1 VIRTNQPSQVSP
13 IKAYLGRLSYDFL
26 DFNNKKGVNMASN
39 VYQGIVYAK
48 MSDNLTKV
56 KFDVRVKESYSP
68 ITLFKQDPET
78 GKKTVIPP
86 IYTVDDMNADA
97 LCAAKYNIQTIVDV
111 VVNDHYIEFVNPTD
125 IDVICD
131 WIKLYIDQ
139 VDQTGADTKNNVFY
153 NNAKIARAKLGRI
166 TDERKEWELQKKP
179 ASVSLEAILAAL

>member
-1 VIRTNQPSQVSP
+1 
-13 IKAYLGRLSYDFL
+13 
-26 DFNNKKGVNMASN
+26 MSN

-78 GKKTVIPP
+78 GKRTAIPP
-86 IYTVDDMNADA
+86 IYQVDELNSDA
-97 LCAAKYNIQTIVDV
+97 LCLAKYNIQTIVDI
-111 VVNDHYIEFVNPTD
+111 VVNNHYIEFVHPTD

-139 VDQTGADTKNNVFY
+139 VDQSGVDMKNDVFY
-153 NNAKIARAKLGRI
+153 NNAKMAMAKLGRVV
-166 TDERKEWELQKKP
+166 DERKEWELQKKP
-179 ASVSLEAILAAL
+179 AAVSLEALLAAL